1 MKRYLILVMTAFS
14 AACACAP
21 AAGADVITIGPARDV
36 ELKAEGYGRAASSK
50 YELSVT
56 AQAKR
61 LSNGDA
67 VLVKYK
73 TNLPRMT
80 VLYMSVRSLD
90 QVLVTRKQTVEGP
103 EFAIRFGPFD
113 NKKFSPGIYVV
124 EVSCLPERQESG
136 AVRQEL
142 SGADKLV
149 ASAELRVGNQ
159 EDFEVTTGKRRAAL
173 ITELKEL
180 DSLYLALNDEYA
192 SQKKEFN
199 KAKWDAFSEDLR
211 LRVKKIGDLDADY
224 RSKMLVM
231 DYAAQENIKMMIVDT
246 LGKLLV
252 RYTERLCKDNGI
264 DFSAPPSPD
273 NRPAEMLNLV
283 MQELLV
289 NSKSF
294 IEQAKLTNP

>member
-1 MKRYLILVMTAFS
+1 MKRALILLIAVFS
-14 AACACAP
+14 AAYACLP
-21 AAGADVITIGPARDV
+21 AAAEVITIGTGGRDV

-61 LSNGDA
+61 LTNGDA

-90 QVLVTRKQTVEGP
+90 QVLVTRKQTVESP

-124 EVSCLPERQESG
+124 EVSCIPERQESG
-136 AVRQEL
+136 AVKKEL

-149 ASAELRVGNQ
+149 ASAELRIGNQ
-159 EDFEVTTGKRRAAL
+159 EDFEVTTGKRKAAL
-173 ITELKEL
+173 TAELEEL
-180 DSLYLALNDEYA
+180 ESLYSALNDAHA

-199 KAKWDAFSEDLR
+199 KARWDAFSEGFL

-246 LGKLLV
+246 LGKLWI
-252 RYTERLCKDNGI
+252 RYTEKLCKDNGV

-273 NRPAEMLNLV
+273 NRPADMLNIV

-289 NSKSF
+289 NSKAF
-294 IEQAKLTNP
+294 IEQAKSTNP

>member
-1 MKRYLILVMTAFS
+1 MKRALILLITAFS
-14 AACACAP
+14 AACACLP
-21 AAGADVITIGPARDV
+21 AAAEVITIGAGRNT

-61 LSNGDA
+61 LTNGDA

-90 QVLVTRKQTVEGP
+90 QVFVTRKQTVEGP

-124 EVSCLPERQESG
+124 EVSCIPERQESA
-136 AVRQEL
+136 AVKQEL
-142 SGADKLV
+142 SGADKLT
-149 ASAELRVGNQ
+149 ASAELRIGDQ
-159 EDFEVTTGKRRAAL
+159 EDFEITTGKRKAAL
-173 ITELKEL
+173 TAELKEL
-180 DSLYLALNDEYA
+180 ESLYSALNDEYDA
-192 SQKKEFN
+192 QKKEFN
-199 KAKWDAFSEDLR
+199 KARWDAFSSDL
-211 LRVKKIGDLDADY
+211 LSRVKKIGDLDADY

-246 LGKLLV
+246 LGKLWI
-252 RYTERLCKDNGI
+252 RYTERLCKDNGVE
-264 DFSAPPSPD
+264 FSAPPSPD
-273 NRPAEMLNLV
+273 NRPADMLNRV

-289 NSKSF
+289 NSRAF

>member
-1 MKRYLILVMTAFS
+1 MKRALILYMAVFF
-14 AACACAP
+14 ACACFP
-21 AAGADVITIGPARDV
+21 AAADVITIGTARDT

-50 YELSVT
+50 YELNVT

-61 LSNGDA
+61 LANGDA

-113 NKKFSPGIYVV
+113 NKKFTPGIYVV
-124 EVSCLPERQESG
+124 EVSCIPERQESG
-136 AVRQEL
+136 AVKKEL
-142 SGADKLV
+142 SGTDKLV
-149 ASAELRVGNQ
+149 ATAELRIGNQ
-159 EDFEVTTGKRRAAL
+159 EDFEVTTGKRKAAL
-173 ITELKEL
+173 VAELKEL
-180 DSLYLALNDEYA
+180 DSLYFAMNDEYA
-192 SQKKEFN
+192 LQKKEFN
-199 KAKWDAFSEDLR
+199 KARWDAFSEDLL

-246 LGKLLV
+246 LGKLRI
-252 RYTERLCKDNGI
+252 RYTEQLCKDNGVE
-264 DFSAPPSPD
+264 FSAPPSPD
-273 NRPAEMLNLV
+273 NRPADMLNKV

-289 NSKSF
+289 NSLDFYS
-294 IEQAKLTNP
+294 TGN